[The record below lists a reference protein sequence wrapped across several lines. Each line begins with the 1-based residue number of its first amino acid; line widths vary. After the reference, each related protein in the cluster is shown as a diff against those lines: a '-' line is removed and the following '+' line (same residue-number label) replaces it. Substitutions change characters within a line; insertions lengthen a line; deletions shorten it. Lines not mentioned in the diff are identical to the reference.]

1 MREKLYVISTSH
13 QLALHPFTQF
23 LSYKITIYSHMSQFT
38 LIMFNSFV
46 SQSYW
51 LEERI
56 ISFFSILFKM
66 SIKTFYFLLP
76 HSQLTGDY
84 KVNRRRKHCW
94 IKPCSLDDIY
104 LVQNILCTCWLYNP
118 GQVTNMPHILA
129 SSLIKCGSSTCFTDL
144 CKRLNQLIYSKYL
157 KECFIHSI
165 T

>member
-1 MREKLYVISTSH
+1 
-13 QLALHPFTQF
+13 
-23 LSYKITIYSHMSQFT
+23 MSQFT
-38 LIMFNSFV
+38 FIMFNSFV

-104 LVQNILCTCWLYNP
+104 LVQNILCTGWLYNP